1 MILRRRWQ
9 VSAGLVWSGLRVG
22 EGRETHLAARRRHS
36 CAMPRRSAALAGR
49 RRAGSSAACRPRV
62 LRRPMQAPTP
72 LGSRR
77 RSEAGLGQAAGVSG
91 WGVSRLSSSPRLNFV
106 LPRSGCSS
114 RRRLPASLARC
125 RRCRRRVPPRAVA
138 ERSVAGAGRVAPTA
152 AAGEGSP
159 RWARRGALQAHTVG
173 AALRLSASLVSS
185 SRSRG
190 CRGCRVPFQRRR
202 GARVRLGSLSSGT
215 AVMGGGAWSCQTQP
229 WPLEALSGLIW
240 RPHGGGPAAPPSS
253 LCDVVSGA
261 LLGGLQRLTFKVLDR
276 WGLKPAS
283 SSGRR
288 RLLDGAPGSEASGSC
303 SYVGYLQSRANQ
315 GGGGGDESGVGAG
328 RGLPGHPA

>member
-9 VSAGLVWSGLRVG
+9 VSAGLVWSGLKVG

-138 ERSVAGAGRVAPTA
+138 ERSVAGAGRVAP
-152 AAGEGSP
+152 
-159 RWARRGALQAHTVG
+159 
-173 AALRLSASLVSS
+173 
-185 SRSRG
+185 
-190 CRGCRVPFQRRR
+190 
-202 GARVRLGSLSSGT
+202 
-215 AVMGGGAWSCQTQP
+215 
-229 WPLEALSGLIW
+229 
-240 RPHGGGPAAPPSS
+240 GGPAGARSWCGAPS
-253 LCDVVSGA
+253 VGVSRLLLSFPRLPWLSRA
-261 LLGGLQRLTFKVLDR
+261 L
-276 WGLKPAS
+276 PAS
-283 SSGRR
+283 PRGAGPSWVVVVGDGGDGRR
-288 RLLDGAPGSEASGSC
+288 RVELSDPTLAPRGASGSHLQAPRRRPRC
-303 SYVGYLQSRANQ
+303 SSELV
-315 GGGGGDESGVGAG
+315 V
-328 RGLPGHPA
+328 

>member
-1 MILRRRWQ
+1 VNVLRRRWQ
-9 VSAGLVWSGLRVG
+9 VSAGLVWSGLKVG

-138 ERSVAGAGRVAPTA
+138 ERSVAGAGGSRRRPRRERAHR
-152 AAGEGSP
+152 AGRAGGP
-159 RWARRGALQAHTVG
+159 CGRTQLVRRSVCR
-173 AALRLSASLVSS
+173 RLSSPPLVPE
-185 SRSRG
+185 
-190 CRGCRVPFQRRR
+190 V
-202 GARVRLGSLSSGT
+202 
-215 AVMGGGAWSCQTQP
+215 AVVVAC
-229 WPLEALSGLIW
+229 
-240 RPHGGGPAAPPSS
+240 PSS
-253 LCDVVSGA
+253 VA
-261 LLGGLQRLTFKVLDR
+261 
-276 WGLKPAS
+276 
-283 SSGRR
+283 
-288 RLLDGAPGSEASGSC
+288 
-303 SYVGYLQSRANQ
+303 
-315 GGGGGDESGVGAG
+315 AG
-328 RGLPGHPA
+328 RGSVLGRCRRGRR

>member
-62 LRRPMQAPTP
+62 LRRPLQAPTP
-72 LGSRR
+72 LGSQR

-138 ERSVAGAGRVAPTA
+138 ERSVAGAGGSRRRPRRERAHRAERA
-152 AAGEGSP
+152 AAPAGARNWCGAPSVGVSRLLLPFPRLPWLSRVPPASP
-159 RWARRGALQAHTVG
+159 RGAGPSWVVVVG
-173 AALRLSASLVSS
+173 V
-185 SRSRG
+185 
-190 CRGCRVPFQRRR
+190 
-202 GARVRLGSLSSGT
+202 
-215 AVMGGGAWSCQTQP
+215 GG
-229 WPLEALSGLIW
+229 
-240 RPHGGGPAAPPSS
+240 
-253 LCDVVSGA
+253 D
-261 LLGGLQRLTFKVLDR
+261 
-276 WGLKPAS
+276 
-283 SSGRR
+283 GRR
-288 RLLDGAPGSEASGSC
+288 RVELSDPTLAPRGASGSHLQAPRRRPRC
-303 SYVGYLQSRANQ
+303 SSELV
-315 GGGGGDESGVGAG
+315 V
-328 RGLPGHPA
+328 

>member
-1 MILRRRWQ
+1 MNVLRRRWQ

-77 RSEAGLGQAAGVSG
+77 RSGAGLGQAAGVSG

-114 RRRLPASLARC
+114 RRRLPVSLARC

-152 AAGEGSP
+152 AAGEGPP
-159 RWARRGALQAHTVG
+159 RWVSLLSSASHLRLGALC
-173 AALRLSASLVSS
+173 LLPSAVIAGVSGSMSPLSS
-185 SRSRG
+185 SR
-190 CRGCRVPFQRRR
+190 PAPRR
-202 GARVRLGSLSSGT
+202 G
-215 AVMGGGAWSCQTQP
+215 GA
-229 WPLEALSGLIW
+229 
-240 RPHGGGPAAPPSS
+240 
-253 LCDVVSGA
+253 
-261 LLGGLQRLTFKVLDR
+261 
-276 WGLKPAS
+276 
-283 SSGRR
+283 
-288 RLLDGAPGSEASGSC
+288 
-303 SYVGYLQSRANQ
+303 
-315 GGGGGDESGVGAG
+315 
-328 RGLPGHPA
+328 

>member
-9 VSAGLVWSGLRVG
+9 VSAGLVWSGLKVG

-152 AAGEGSP
+152 AAGEGLTGLGAPGRPAGARSWCGAPSVGVSRLLLSFPRLPWLSRVPPASP
-159 RWARRGALQAHTVG
+159 RGAGPSWVVVVG
-173 AALRLSASLVSS
+173 V
-185 SRSRG
+185 
-190 CRGCRVPFQRRR
+190 
-202 GARVRLGSLSSGT
+202 
-215 AVMGGGAWSCQTQP
+215 GG
-229 WPLEALSGLIW
+229 
-240 RPHGGGPAAPPSS
+240 
-253 LCDVVSGA
+253 D
-261 LLGGLQRLTFKVLDR
+261 
-276 WGLKPAS
+276 
-283 SSGRR
+283 GRR
-288 RLLDGAPGSEASGSC
+288 RVELSDPTLAPRGTFGSHLQAPRRRPRC
-303 SYVGYLQSRANQ
+303 SSELV
-315 GGGGGDESGVGAG
+315 V
-328 RGLPGHPA
+328 

>member
-152 AAGEGSP
+152 AAGEGPP
-159 RWARRGALQAHTVG
+159 RWVSLLSSASHLRL
-173 AALRLSASLVSS
+173 AALCLLPPAVTAGVSGSMSSLSS
-185 SRSRG
+185 SRPAPHR
-190 CRGCRVPFQRRR
+190 
-202 GARVRLGSLSSGT
+202 
-215 AVMGGGAWSCQTQP
+215 GGA
-229 WPLEALSGLIW
+229 
-240 RPHGGGPAAPPSS
+240 
-253 LCDVVSGA
+253 
-261 LLGGLQRLTFKVLDR
+261 
-276 WGLKPAS
+276 
-283 SSGRR
+283 
-288 RLLDGAPGSEASGSC
+288 
-303 SYVGYLQSRANQ
+303 
-315 GGGGGDESGVGAG
+315 
-328 RGLPGHPA
+328 

>member
-1 MILRRRWQ
+1 MSVICPHKGLPSRRPSLPQSHPLVCITRHRTDSPSLGNLEGSPDEVHCSVNVSCMILRRRWQ

-77 RSEAGLGQAAGVSG
+77 RSGSRLGQAAGVSG

-138 ERSVAGAGRVAPTA
+138 ERSVAGAG
-152 AAGEGSP
+152 GSRRRP
-159 RWARRGALQAHTVG
+159 RRGRAYRAGSAVACVVG
-173 AALRLSASLVSS
+173 EAGPCVLPWSRLRLSV
-185 SRSRG
+185 
-190 CRGCRVPFQRRR
+190 
-202 GARVRLGSLSSGT
+202 GAHFGVAIILL
-215 AVMGGGAWSCQTQP
+215 P
-229 WPLEALSGLIW
+229 WG
-240 RPHGGGPAAPPSS
+240 R
-253 LCDVVSGA
+253 
-261 LLGGLQRLTFKVLDR
+261 
-276 WGLKPAS
+276 
-283 SSGRR
+283 GRR
-288 RLLDGAPGSEASGSC
+288 PG
-303 SYVGYLQSRANQ
+303 R
-315 GGGGGDESGVGAG
+315 
-328 RGLPGHPA
+328 RPG

>member
-9 VSAGLVWSGLRVG
+9 VSAGLVWSGLKVG

-91 WGVSRLSSSPRLNFV
+91 WGVSLLGSPPRLSSV
-106 LPRSGCSS
+106 LPRSNCPA
-114 RRRLPASLARC
+114 RHRPPASLARC

-152 AAGEGSP
+152 AAGE
-159 RWARRGALQAHTVG
+159 AARGAFRPSPDPSG
-173 AALRLSASLVSS
+173 RSRVSS
-185 SRSRG
+185 SGLHRGGLAAAATPLEEARRAVRVPHVGGLQLRRAFELEYRWGRSRS
-190 CRGCRVPFQRRR
+190 CRGLPSARPRLRRLIAVVRKLPRRIWWGVGWWGGNKR
-202 GARVRLGSLSSGT
+202 GR
-215 AVMGGGAWSCQTQP
+215 GGGA
-229 WPLEALSGLIW
+229 
-240 RPHGGGPAAPPSS
+240 GGGVVQLGTANCGPSLFAIS
-253 LCDVVSGA
+253 
-261 LLGGLQRLTFKVLDR
+261 RLKGDR
-276 WGLKPAS
+276 CRAWTA
-283 SSGRR
+283 RR
-288 RLLDGAPGSEASGSC
+288 RFTRPP
-303 SYVGYLQSRANQ
+303 R
-315 GGGGGDESGVGAG
+315 GGGGSWGAG
-328 RGLPGHPA
+328 MRPDGG